1 MIRKKLILMNR
12 ENKLLVFIK
21 NQYVYLPS
29 LSIHIVQE
37 EIPIRHYILGSK
49 GLNEDWCFVAQTKK
63 SQVCFYTENNH
74 LIPYNKQIENEYY
87 MKQEDLSEEQIRGI
101 MKYCYKNDALPDFF
115 TVREL
120 LQIFKDKTLPVSYE
134 EELPKVLKK
143 FPLVEKIIRD
153 NNM

>member
-1 MIRKKLILMNR
+1 MIRKNLILMNR
-12 ENKLLVFIK
+12 ENEILVFIK

-37 EIPIRHYILGSK
+37 EIPVRHYILGSK
-49 GLNEDWCFVAQTKK
+49 GLDEDWCFVDQTKK

-101 MKYCYKNDALPDFF
+101 MKYCYKNDTLPDFF

-120 LQIFKDKTLPVSYE
+120 LQIFKDKTLSVSYE

-143 FPLVEKIIRD
+143 IPIGRK
-153 NNM
+153 NNKRYNM